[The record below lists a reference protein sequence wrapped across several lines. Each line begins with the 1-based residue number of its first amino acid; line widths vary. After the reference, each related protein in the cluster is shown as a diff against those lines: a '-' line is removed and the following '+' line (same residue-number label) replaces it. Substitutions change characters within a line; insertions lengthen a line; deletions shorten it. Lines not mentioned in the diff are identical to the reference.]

1 MIRLKWPL
9 KVHVDYD
16 KPNSD
21 IIGHH
26 QRKEIHRVL
35 RATVLGSPDHDVKSK
50 GSFTPSICLEVD
62 FLQYGKVPDMETV
75 S

>member
-1 MIRLKWPL
+1 MMWPL

-21 IIGHH
+21 IIRHH
-26 QRKEIHRVL
+26 QTKEIHRVL
-35 RATVLGSPDHDVKSK
+35 RATVLESPDHDVKSK

-62 FLQYGKVPDMETV
+62 FLQHGKVPDMEAV